1 MLSDFPI
8 SGGII
13 VLPDSSKGVDGDQP
27 QSQLDNWIL
36 PSEAFQ
42 PRHEIKDRSPPPEQ
56 FTSRCFTGT
65 RVGRLLRKMV
75 SLKPAFL
82 LAKIFFV
89 ITETQMEE
97 VEDTTSALLCLPS
110 TLTSLS
116 APCWSGVSNA
126 VDMLYFL
133 ADEGDVQ
140 TSVSLLLVLGDKVR
154 HLLNESAVEHWFL
167 SYIDALC
174 RCRLWNT
181 AALVVKLSQIE
192 SVQHRFSLYP
202 THCNMCNR
210 ALQRRGWICDACK
223 TITNTCSLC
232 HLVVRG
238 LYVWCRGKQNFSVHL
253 RLPAVLKRFF
263 ITGCS
268 HGGHLMHMKEWFARN
283 AACPTGCGH
292 ICEYD
297 CVS

>member
-1 MLSDFPI
+1 MF
-8 SGGII
+8 
-13 VLPDSSKGVDGDQP
+13 
-27 QSQLDNWIL
+27 
-36 PSEAFQ
+36 F
-42 PRHEIKDRSPPPEQ
+42 
-56 FTSRCFTGT
+56 FCF
-65 RVGRLLRKMV
+65 V
-75 SLKPAFL
+75 SLKIVFAIIE
-82 LAKIFFV
+82 A
-89 ITETQMEE
+89 QMEE
-97 VEDTTSALLCLPS
+97 VEDATSALLCLPS
-110 TLTSLS
+110 TLSSLT
-116 APCWSGVSNA
+116 APCWSGVPNA
-126 VDMLYFL
+126 VEMIYFL

-140 TSVSLLLVLGDKVR
+140 TAVCLILVLGDRIR
-154 HLLNESAVEHWFL
+154 HSLNESAVEHWFL

-192 SVQHRFSLYP
+192 SIQHRFTVYP

-238 LYVWCRGKQNFSVHL
+238 LYVWCRGMYFSFCL
-253 RLPAVLKRFF
+253 QDFKNQTQKAVNYVSIL
-263 ITGCS
+263 GCS
-268 HGGHLMHMKEWFARN
+268 HGGHLMHIKEWFARN

-297 CVS
+297 SFS